1 MSAQKNRL
9 LPMIIVAFV
18 CGFIAGVAG
27 EIITR
32 VYILNDY
39 SIPYFYNEVNLDD
52 LNYNRPGLIIRDAK
66 KVVVNHD
73 VKVAET
79 INSIRPSLVGI
90 YKNLG
95 VNGANLGV
103 NGVGITSSLTTFA
116 TTTATTTLEY
126 YKLDDPIFI
135 GLIVTSDG
143 WVAASL
149 PEALEK
155 TFNIK
160 DYVAITADKKI
171 YQLEQIST
179 LKDLPGD
186 LFFFRLAAVNNLTVR
201 KITDQ
206 SEISLGQSVLAIN
219 DFNNAFLTSI
229 SSFRKS
235 TALLSSDSLNARFSL
250 ANDLGDE
257 FKNSFVFDIA
267 GNLVAVISA
276 NKEIVPAFSYT
287 RYWQSLLQNGTV
299 TQPFLGVHYLDLS
312 TLKVLGLNMEKG
324 AWLKSGENLPAIIK
338 NSPAELAGLKE
349 GDIIS
354 WINNQEINTYND
366 LANIISGFNP
376 GDTINITYLRNG
388 EEKIINVKLG
398 EKK

>member
-9 LPMIIVAFV
+9 LPIILVAFI

-32 VYILNDY
+32 VYVLNDY
-39 SIPYFYNEVNLDD
+39 SIPYFYNEVNLND

-186 LFFFRLAAVNNLTVR
+186 LIFFRLAAANNLTVK
-201 KITDQ
+201 KIADQ

>member
-9 LPMIIVAFV
+9 LPIILVAFI

-95 VNGANLGV
+95 VNGTSA
-103 NGVGITSSLTTFA
+103 TSSPATPA
-116 TTTATTTLEY
+116 TTTALVNLEY
-126 YKLDDPIFI
+126 YKLDEPIFI

-388 EEKIINVKLG
+388 EEKIINVKLVRKNKL
-398 EKK
+398 EK

>member
-9 LPMIIVAFV
+9 LPIILVAFI

-32 VYILNDY
+32 VYVLNDY
-39 SIPYFYNEVNLDD
+39 SIPYFYNEVNLND

-95 VNGANLGV
+95 VNGTSA
-103 NGVGITSSLTTFA
+103 TSSPATPA
-116 TTTATTTLEY
+116 TTTALVNLEY
-126 YKLDDPIFI
+126 YKLDEPIFI

>member
-95 VNGANLGV
+95 VNGTSA
-103 NGVGITSSLTTFA
+103 TSSPATPA
-116 TTTATTTLEY
+116 TTTALVNLEY
-126 YKLDDPIFI
+126 YKLDEPIFI

-250 ANDLGDE
+250 ANGLGDE

-354 WINNQEINTYND
+354 WINNQEINAYND

>member
-95 VNGANLGV
+95 VNGTSA
-103 NGVGITSSLTTFA
+103 TSSPATPA
-116 TTTATTTLEY
+116 TTTALVNLEY
-126 YKLDDPIFI
+126 YKLDEPIFI

-186 LFFFRLAAVNNLTVR
+186 LFFFRLNL
-201 KITDQ
+201 
-206 SEISLGQSVLAIN
+206 
-219 DFNNAFLTSI
+219 F
-229 SSFRKS
+229 
-235 TALLSSDSLNARFSL
+235 
-250 ANDLGDE
+250 
-257 FKNSFVFDIA
+257 
-267 GNLVAVISA
+267 
-276 NKEIVPAFSYT
+276 Y
-287 RYWQSLLQNGTV
+287 
-299 TQPFLGVHYLDLS
+299 
-312 TLKVLGLNMEKG
+312 
-324 AWLKSGENLPAIIK
+324 
-338 NSPAELAGLKE
+338 
-349 GDIIS
+349 
-354 WINNQEINTYND
+354 NT
-366 LANIISGFNP
+366 
-376 GDTINITYLRNG
+376 
-388 EEKIINVKLG
+388 
-398 EKK
+398 

>member
-95 VNGANLGV
+95 VNGTSA
-103 NGVGITSSLTTFA
+103 TSSPATPA
-116 TTTATTTLEY
+116 TTTALVNLEY
-126 YKLDDPIFI
+126 YKLDEPIFI

-354 WINNQEINTYND
+354 WINNQEINAYND